1 MTDESAELQLRRL
14 LNKAIDDAWLA
25 GIEKGKMEG
34 RRAGMEQVL
43 TLIQARVDEIDEN
56 MGALGFGM
64 YEAVQRDGYV
74 EEQNGL
80 RMLAID
86 IREKI
91 GEMK

>member
-34 RRAGMEQVL
+34 MRAGMEQVL
-43 TLIQARVDEIDEN
+43 ALIQARVDEIDEN
-56 MGALGFGM
+56 TKSLGFGM
-64 YEAVQRDGYV
+64 YDAVQRDGHV
-74 EEQNGL
+74 AEQNGL

-91 GEMK
+91 GEAK

>member
-25 GIEKGKMEG
+25 GFEKGKIEG
-34 RRAGMEQVL
+34 RRAGMDQAL

-56 MGALGFGM
+56 TKSLGFGM

-74 EEQNGL
+74 AEQNGL
-80 RMLAID
+80 RMLI
-86 IREKI
+86 EKI
-91 GEMK
+91 GEMKYPS